1 MHIETSD
8 SRRNAGRRVDWK
20 TTTAVVALLAGLLGG
35 AATAAAQGD
44 GPFSICEKQRYAL
57 CAAAACLVYNQVAY
71 CKCDVERGTS
81 ISEPFDL
88 PSGDVCQVNKRGY
101 GNGYMISTYSLPPSV
116 VQGGKQAI
124 YNCPGETS
132 DGAYAQCDGG
142 MCFTSTR
149 GKRFPGFAKR
159 LRGDEI
165 ICSCP
170 ITVAEP
176 GQSAIGYQIMGPY
189 PCQASFF
196 DNCRRDSAD
205 KQTGSTIH
213 VGAPT
218 GVPRLL
224 TEALDGSVPPLNHCL
239 PPG

>member
-1 MHIETSD
+1 MGID
-8 SRRNAGRRVDWK
+8 ANDGRRSDGRRAGWR
-20 TTTAVVALLAGLLGG
+20 TAATVALLAGVLT
-35 AATAAAQGD
+35 AAPAAAQDD

-71 CKCDVERGTS
+71 CKCDVERGDS
-81 ISEPFDL
+81 ISEPLDL

-116 VQGGKQAI
+116 VAGGKQAV
-124 YNCPGETS
+124 YTCPS
-132 DGAYAQCDGG
+132 VDADGAYAQCDGG
-142 MCFTSTR
+142 ICFTSTR
-149 GKRFPGFAKR
+149 GKRFPGFAKK
-159 LRGDEI
+159 LRADEI

-170 ITVAEP
+170 ITVADP
-176 GQSAIGYQIMGPY
+176 GPSATGYQIMGPY

-196 DNCRRDSAD
+196 DNCRRDSAN

-218 GVPRLL
+218 GVPHLL
-224 TEALDGSVPPLNHCL
+224 TEALEGSVPPLNHCL